1 MFKYKNYCYKLNYLD
16 LTKHTNLLLNKNCHL
31 KPQINQLRLRSAIS
45 TTLNEPDDDI
55 KSTFS
60 SEWQSAKPFEEIPTM
75 SSFTLIRNFLPGGK
89 YHKLDTTQFLMAL
102 REDLGSFCK
111 IPGSFG
117 QTDIVF
123 THNVQDF
130 ETLLRNEGIW
140 PKRVGLEALNYHR
153 SVYRADYFQ
162 GTEGLLATHGEKWGS
177 FRSAVNPVLMQ
188 PKNVRL
194 YLGKMSQV
202 NKEFIERIRQIRDPN
217 TLEMPDTFEEEINRW
232 TLESVSVVA
241 LDKQLGLITKNR
253 NNPMATK
260 MFATLNEFI
269 ALSLDVE
276 LKPSIWRY
284 YKTKTFK
291 KLMNSLDTLLEI
303 TTTYINEAIERLEQE
318 RLNGVKE
325 KAEHEKSVLEKLLKI
340 DKKIATVMAM
350 DMFMAGVDTSSSTF
364 TGLLLCLAKNPE
376 KQAKLREEVRQI
388 LPHKDSEFTEEAC
401 KNMPYLRACIKESLR
416 VYPLTVGNA
425 RSPANDVVLSGY
437 RIPKDTRVS
446 MVSIALLRDE
456 NHFPRANEYLPER
469 WLRAQKES
477 NTNQA
482 TTSAHPLRPSCPFV
496 YLPFGFGPRTC
507 IGRRIVEMELELG
520 IARIVRNFQIE
531 YNHPTDNAFK
541 SVLMNIPNIP
551 LKFKFTDIDV

>member
-1 MFKYKNYCYKLNYLD
+1 MFKYKNYCYKFNYFD
-16 LTKHTNLLLNKNCHL
+16 LTKQTNLFLNKNFNI
-31 KPQINQLRLRSAIS
+31 KPTINLLRFRSSIS
-45 TTLNEPDDDI
+45 TTITEQDNDI
-55 KSTFS
+55 KTTFS
-60 SEWQSAKPFEEIPTM
+60 SEWQTAKPFEEIPTM
-75 SSFTLIRNFLPGGK
+75 SSFQLIRKFLPGGK
-89 YHKLDTTQFLMAL
+89 YHNLDTTQFLMAL

-177 FRSAVNPVLMQ
+177 FRSAVNPILMQ

-194 YLGKMSQV
+194 YLRKMSQV
-202 NKEFIERIRQIRDPN
+202 NKEFLERIRQIRDPN
-217 TLEMPDTFEEEINRW
+217 TLEMPARAT
-232 TLESVSVVA
+232 TESVSVVA

-291 KLMNSLDTLLEI
+291 KLMNSLDTLLDI
-303 TTTYINEAIERLEQE
+303 TTTYINEAIERLERE
-318 RLNGVKE
+318 RLSGAKE

-350 DMFMAGVDTSSSTF
+350 DMLMAGVDTSSSTF
-364 TGLLLCLAKNPE
+364 AGLLLCLAKNPE

-437 RIPKDTRVS
+437 RIPKNTRVS

-469 WLRAQKES
+469 WLRMQKET
-477 NTNQA
+477 NTNQM

-531 YNHPTDNAFK
+531 FNHPTDNAFK
-541 SVLMNIPNIP
+541 SVLMNVPNIP

>member
-1 MFKYKNYCYKLNYLD
+1 MLKCKSFRFN
-16 LTKHTNLLLNKNCHL
+16 
-31 KPQINQLRLRSAIS
+31 KPQISLKFYS
-45 TTLNEPDDDI
+45 TTTAFKNDQQDI
-55 KSTFS
+55 KRTFNP
-60 SEWQSAKPFEEIPTM
+60 EWQAAKSYEEIP
-75 SSFTLIRNFLPGGK
+75 SINKLKLLKNFLPGGK
-89 YHKLDTTQFLMAL
+89 YSKLDSHQYILTLKQELNSNIYKL
-102 REDLGSFCK
+102 
-111 IPGSFG
+111 PGLFG
-117 QTDIVF
+117 QPDLIF

-130 ETLLRNEGIW
+130 ETIYRNEGTW
-140 PKRVGLEALNYHR
+140 PKRPGLLTLNYHR
-153 SVYRADYFQ
+153 RIYRADFFQ
-162 GTEGLLATHGEKWGS
+162 GVLGLLATHGIKWCS
-177 FRSAVNPVLMQ
+177 LRSMINPVLMQ
-188 PKNVRL
+188 PKTIRL
-194 YLGKMSQV
+194 YLSKMSKV
-202 NKEFIERIRQIRDPN
+202 NKEFVERIRQIRDPN